1 MSLTD
6 EMELVETSYNIYDA
20 NERFANN
27 YPTEAQARR
36 NCPPGGRVAE
46 RNRDE
51 YHEDG
56 KTVYTR
62 GPGEERATA
71 S

>member
-6 EMELVETSYNIYDA
+6 EMELVETSFNIYDA
-20 NERFANN
+20 HERFADN

-46 RNRDE
+46 RNRYE

-62 GPGEERATA
+62 SPVGARPTQ